1 MSFILEPITILN
13 SYRINNEFF
22 SIRYSIGET
31 DLPFFT
37 QWVQQVLNIDL
48 TLRNVPRE
56 KFSSI
61 EIPPS
66 RVSTSLYLFYL
77 LEWFLHIIYYK
88 IIFNSFSDLLN
99 TLEEMKID
107 HTTDSSAR
115 LLRSHGQTLYDIY
128 SLRYGKCF
136 PRICDLVVW
145 PGMYYLVLSCFVI
158 IVLLQQKYIL
168 FKQIITTL

>member
-1 MSFILEPITILN
+1 M
-13 SYRINNEFF
+13 
-22 SIRYSIGET
+22 
-31 DLPFFT
+31 
-37 QWVQQVLNIDL
+37 
-48 TLRNVPRE
+48 
-56 KFSSI
+56 
-61 EIPPS
+61 
-66 RVSTSLYLFYL
+66 
-77 LEWFLHIIYYK
+77 HIIYYK
-88 IIFNSFSDLLN
+88 IIFNTFSDLLN

-145 PGMYYLVLSCFVI
+145 PGMYYLVLSSFVI
-158 IVLLQQKYIL
+158 IVMLQQKYLL

>member
-1 MSFILEPITILN
+1 MSFILEPITIQN
-13 SYRINNEFF
+13 SCTINDAFF
-22 SIRYSIGET
+22 PIRYSIGET

-48 TLRNVPRE
+48 TIRNVPRE
-56 KFSSI
+56 KFSSM

-66 RVSTSLYLFYL
+66 RVSTSMYQFYL
-77 LEWFLHIIYYK
+77 MERFLHIIYYK
-88 IIFNSFSDLLN
+88 IIVNTFSELLN
-99 TLEEMKID
+99 ILKEMKID

-158 IVLLQQKYIL
+158 IFLLQQEYYKI
-168 FKQIITTL
+168 

>member
-1 MSFILEPITILN
+1 MNCSQ
-13 SYRINNEFF
+13 S
-22 SIRYSIGET
+22 RYSIGET

-56 KFSSI
+56 KFSSL

-66 RVSTSLYLFYL
+66 RVSTSLYQFYL
-77 LEWFLHIIYYK
+77 MQWLLLISYYK
-88 IIFNSFSDLLN
+88 IIFNYFPDLLH
-99 TLEEMKID
+99 TLKEMKID
-107 HTTDSSAR
+107 HTTDGPAR

-145 PGMYYLVLSCFVI
+145 PGMYLVLSFFVI
-158 IVLLQQKYIL
+158 IVTLQQEYFLI
-168 FKQIITTL
+168 KQIMTTWYV